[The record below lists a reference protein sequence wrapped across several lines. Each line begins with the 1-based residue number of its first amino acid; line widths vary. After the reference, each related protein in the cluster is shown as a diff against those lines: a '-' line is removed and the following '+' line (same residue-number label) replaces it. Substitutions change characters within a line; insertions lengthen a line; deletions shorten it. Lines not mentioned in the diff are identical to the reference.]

1 MAASWSLSL
10 FSQYFSLEVREMS
23 SILNVLQCVD
33 EPAWIKSPGETQEK
47 VLEDIVHRN
56 KNTRFG
62 REYLF
67 REIKGAED
75 FRKCVPLSM
84 YCDVEPYIQRM
95 LCGERDALVM
105 EQTAAWV
112 ESVGLSGKSKLIPYT
127 QDMAS
132 GFRDAFLRLFAS
144 RAEDWAYV
152 SGKVIAGL
160 EPSHMVGGNPAG
172 DILALG
178 STTLRSTPVLGR
190 VITPQLAEPDAD
202 WENRWKKAVQ
212 QVLRQNVIS
221 AVVDPVL
228 FLKFLRMI
236 QSEQG
241 INDIRQLWPD
251 FCLVVATVNTRPFE
265 TVLQSLLGHVEFR
278 RLYCTDEIVVAVQL
292 DEKGVVPLLDH
303 CYLEFIP
310 LNQWKDMERE
320 GGTYREYGFDIE
332 TVNTAVPG
340 EEYVLVVT
348 TSGLYRYIPG
358 DIVTVMDSLHM
369 EPTGFIDEWTVLPEV
384 MQQIV
389 LLREVARDE
398 SSTGHQLVAVES
410 EPMRYLFRI

>member
-10 FSQYFSLEVREMS
+10 FSQYFSPEVREMS

-33 EPAWIKSPGETQEK
+33 EPAWIKRPGETQEK
-47 VLEDIVHRN
+47 VLEDIVNRN

-67 REIKGAED
+67 REIRSAED

-84 YCDVEPYIQRM
+84 YCDIEPYVQRM
-95 LCGERDALVM
+95 LCGEKDALVA
-105 EQTAAWV
+105 EQTTAWV
-112 ESVGLSGKSKLIPYT
+112 ESVGLQGKSKLIPYT

-160 EPSHMVGGNPAG
+160 EPSHVVGGDPGG
-172 DILALG
+172 DILGLG
-178 STTLRSTPVLGR
+178 SATLKSTAVLGR
-190 VITPQLAEPDAD
+190 VVTPQLAESDAD
-202 WENRWKKAVQ
+202 WEPRWKKAIQ
-212 QVLRQNVIS
+212 QVSRQNVIS

-241 INDIRQLWPD
+241 ISDIHQLWPD
-251 FCLVVATVNTRPFE
+251 FCLVVATVNTKPFE
-265 TVLQSLLGHVEFR
+265 NVIQSLLGHVEFR
-278 RLYCTDEIVVAVQL
+278 RLYCVDEVAIAVQL

-310 LNQWKDMERE
+310 LNQWRDMERE

-332 TVNTAVPG
+332 TVDTAVPG
-340 EEYVLVVT
+340 EKYVLVVT

-358 DIVTVMDSLHM
+358 DIVTVIDSLHI
-369 EPTGFIDEWTVLPEV
+369 EPSGFIDEWTDFPEV
-384 MQQIV
+384 AQQIV
-389 LLREVARDE
+389 LLREVARDKF
-398 SSTGHQLVAVES
+398 SAGHQLVAVES
-410 EPMRYLFRI
+410 EPMRYLFKI